1 MFAVQGGRD
10 IAFLHAADDLDFLYD
25 FAVAQDLKAGPLN
38 HQIIQVFFEKVPDA
52 YFRDEFG
59 FGIFLRVICIE
70 ALFIFYEYAGARAGE
85 ISKQQRANIGAVHGY
100 ASVPGWQSE

>member
-38 HQIIQVFFEKVPDA
+38 HKNYLAVFKTS
-52 YFRDEFG
+52 FR
-59 FGIFLRVICIE
+59 
-70 ALFIFYEYAGARAGE
+70 
-85 ISKQQRANIGAVHGY
+85 SKPPLPRIK
-100 ASVPGWQSE
+100 